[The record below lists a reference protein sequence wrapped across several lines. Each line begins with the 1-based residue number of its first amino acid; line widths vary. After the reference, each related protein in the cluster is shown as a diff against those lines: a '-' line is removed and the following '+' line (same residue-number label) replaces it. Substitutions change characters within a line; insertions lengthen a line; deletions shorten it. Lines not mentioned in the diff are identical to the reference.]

1 MNQIEEG
8 FELVVG
14 MLERKKY
21 ARRGFVKEEWVKKGT
36 NIRNQN
42 GFTVE

>member
-1 MNQIEEG
+1 M
-8 FELVVG
+8 F
-14 MLERKKY
+14 
-21 ARRGFVKEEWVKKGT
+21 ARRGFVREEWVDKGM